1 MLKKA
6 YQLSVIFELFAL
18 TACEKDGVLEMTIT
32 ILLKEN
38 LIKIHH
44 FRVPIL
50 SGLMHVLGSILLR
63 DLLLFSFTKC

>member
-50 SGLMHVLGSILLR
+50 SG
-63 DLLLFSFTKC
+63 

>member
-18 TACEKDGVLEMTIT
+18 TAREKDGVMEMTIT
-32 ILLKEN
+32 ILLKEK

-44 FRVPIL
+44 FRVLIL
-50 SGLMHVLGSILLR
+50 S
-63 DLLLFSFTKC
+63 D